1 MKTKKRCEWVGKN
14 PLMIKYHDTEW
25 GMPVHSDKKF
35 FEYLILDT
43 FQAGLSWQTIINKR
57 ENFRKAF
64 DNFNY
69 KKIAEYG
76 KKDTKRLMQDAG
88 IIRNKLKVKSAIIN
102 AQKFL
107 EIQNEFGSF
116 DKYIWGFVDNR
127 TIKNKFKSSNDIP
140 TKTKEAESMSKD
152 MKGRGFSFV
161 GPTICYAFMQGVG
174 MVNDHTTDCFKSG
187 SNPPL

>member
-1 MKTKKRCEWVGKN
+1 MKTKKRCEWVGEN

-116 DKYIWGFVDNR
+116 DKYIWQFVNYK
-127 TIKNKFKSSNDIP
+127 TIKNKFKSFNDIP
-140 TKTKEAESMSKD
+140 TYTKEAESMSKD
-152 MKGRGFSFV
+152 MKGRGFNFV

-174 MVNDHTTDCFKSG
+174 MVNDHTKDCFKSG

>member
-1 MKTKKRCEWVGKN
+1 
-14 PLMIKYHDTEW
+14 
-25 GMPVHSDKKF
+25 HSDKKF

-69 KKIAEYG
+69 KKIAGYG
-76 KKDTKRLMQDAG
+76 KKDVKRLMQDVG
-88 IIRNKLKVKSAIIN
+88 IIRNKLKIKSAVSN

-116 DKYIWGFVDNR
+116 DKYIWQFVDSK
-127 TIKNKFKSSNDIP
+127 TIKNKFRLLNNIP
-140 TKTKEAESMSKD
+140 IYTKEAESMSKD
-152 MKGRGFSFV
+152 MKDKGFNFV

-174 MVNDHTTDCFKSG
+174 MVNDHTIDCFRYARVG
-187 SNPPL
+187 SSKN